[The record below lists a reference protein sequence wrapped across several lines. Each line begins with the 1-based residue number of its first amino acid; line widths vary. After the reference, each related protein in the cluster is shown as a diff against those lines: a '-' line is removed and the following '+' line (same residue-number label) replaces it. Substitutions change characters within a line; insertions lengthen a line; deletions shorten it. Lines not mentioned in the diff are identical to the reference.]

1 MIRPLFGRRGYEV
14 NVLKPH
20 LQNTLITLIQKGV
33 SQRKIHR
40 ITGVDR
46 KTIRGYASTTVAAA
60 VAAESNSSTLATGSV
75 DLADFQI
82 PPPRPPAIA
91 AEIVPPSMPKLARS
105 ACEPHREWIEAQVR
119 LGRNAVAIYQDLV
132 DERGFTQR
140 YNSVKRFCRG
150 LRRSEP
156 EQFDRLEFGPAEEC
170 QVDYGEGAPT
180 RHPVTGKYR
189 KPRLFVMTLRYSRRS
204 FRQVVWKSSSETWA
218 RLHEQ
223 AFRYFG
229 GSTNYCVLDNLKEGV
244 ITPDIYEPTINRL
257 YAAVLAHH
265 HCVAD
270 PARVLDPDRKG
281 TVENAIQHTQST
293 ALKGKKFESLEAQN
307 QHLMDWEERWAA
319 TRVHGRAKRQVEA
332 MFQEEKPFLT
342 QLPLEPFRYFKEETR
357 TVQDDRTV
365 QVNDSWYAARPAR
378 IGAQVIVRIFE
389 RDLEIRD
396 IATLELIR
404 CHTLAYK
411 KGEVLLPD
419 AERIFN
425 PSRQTRQILRQADRI
440 GPNTQALCQSLF
452 DKRGRE
458 AQKSMWGIVAL
469 VPRFPVS
476 IVEQAATLAIAR
488 HLSSSKAV
496 RAIAEQLLAKAIAR
510 LDAESPPPLTQQ
522 HELIRETSEYA
533 GFFEQN
539 AHR

>member
-1 MIRPLFGRRGYEV
+1 MIRPFFGRRGYEV

-20 LQNTLITLIQKGV
+20 LQNTVITLIQKGV

-46 KTIRGYASTTVAAA
+46 KTIRGYASAMIAAA
-60 VAAESNSSTLATGSV
+60 VSGESNSSTLATGSEE
-75 DLADFQI
+75 LAEFQN

-91 AEIVPPSMPKLARS
+91 AEIAVPGIPQRARS

-119 LGRNAVAIYQDLV
+119 LGRNAVAIYQELV

-150 LRRSEP
+150 LRRREP
-156 EQFDRLEFGPAEEC
+156 EQFDRLEFGPAEES

-270 PARVLDPDRKG
+270 PARVRDPDRKG

-332 MFQEEKPFLT
+332 MFQEERPFLT
-342 QLPLEPFRYFKEETR
+342 ALPLEPFRFFREETR

-396 IATLELIR
+396 CATLELIR

-411 KGEVLLPD
+411 KGEVLLPE

-425 PSRQTRQILRQADRI
+425 PSRQTRQILRQAEKI
-440 GPNTQALCQSLF
+440 GPHAQALCQRLF

-469 VPRFPVS
+469 VRRFPVS
-476 IVEQAATLAIAR
+476 IIEQAATTAIAR
-488 HLSSSKAV
+488 QISSSKAV
-496 RAIAEQLLAKAIAR
+496 RAIAEQLLAQAIAR

-522 HELIRETSEYA
+522 HELIREPSEYA